1 MTAVKKAA
9 ATKAAAARKK
19 PTTID
24 EYLAPLPADQRAALQ
39 HIRELVHTIAPDATE
54 TISYD
59 MPSFRLGGRG
69 IIWFGAAAAH
79 CALYGVPAALCAEV
93 PEFDSS
99 GKGTL
104 RFTPAKPLPD
114 GFIRTVVQSRLHKN
128 TAGTT

>member
-1 MTAVKKAA
+1 VTPAKKAA
-9 ATKAAAARKK
+9 AVRQK
-19 PTTID
+19 PATID
-24 EYLAPLPADQRAALQ
+24 DYLAPLPADQRAALQ
-39 HIRELVHTIAPDATE
+39 HIRELVHAIAPVATE

-59 MPSFRLGGRG
+59 MPSFRLGGKG

-104 RFTPAKPLPD
+104 RFTPATPLPD
-114 GFIRTVVQSRLHKN
+114 DFVRKVVQWRQQKAS
-128 TAGTT
+128 AGTT